1 MKSKSWT
8 RLIPLLVLASMLLA
22 ACQPAAV
29 ETVTVTQI
37 VEVPGA
43 TQIVERT
50 VEVPVPVEPEA
61 TPTPEAVDR
70 MGAWL
75 DTIVVV
81 EEPSTEAAVSRMNV
95 GELDVYAFA
104 VSDPEI
110 YQSLNGMENLTYA
123 SAIGA
128 NNEISFNPSGPE
140 FEGTGML
147 NPFSVRAIREAM
159 NWLVDREYIGQEIM
173 GGLGVPRYLPIVSGF
188 PDYARYIDTARELEA
203 KYRYNPDRAQEV
215 ITQEMEALGA
225 ELVEGRW
232 TYNGEPVEIIGLIRT
247 EDERREIGDYV
258 ANQLESLGFAVR
270 RDYKSSAE
278 ASPIWLSGN
287 PADGEWH
294 YYTGGWITTSV
305 SRDQGGNFDFYFTP
319 RGRTSPLWQA
329 YSPSPEF
336 DAVSDRLFRNDFS
349 SLEERDELFRQAL
362 AYALE
367 DSQRIWVVD
376 ELSFSPLLNDVEV
389 AADLAGGVQG
399 AWLWPF
405 TLRRA
410 GEVGGSM
417 TLANAS
423 ILTDPWNPIAGSN
436 WVYDAMLE
444 RGTGDRETMPDPF
457 TGLAWPQRID
467 RAEVFIQEGLPVT
480 RTLDWVDLQF
490 VPTNE
495 VPADAWI
502 DWDAETQQFITVG
515 EKHPEGLSS
524 VAKVVAYYPEDFY
537 DIKWHDGSTMSLA
550 DIVMAWILTFDT
562 GKEASPIYDEAQ
574 APALASTQTLFRGL
588 RIVQENPLVIEF
600 YSDQYFLDA
609 ESNVDYTFLPFPV
622 FFPYYPQGPGAWHNL
637 GLGVLAESNQELAF
651 SASKADALEVEW
663 MSYIGG
669 PSLEI
674 LNNYLQQAQ
683 TEAYIPYAPTL
694 SQYITAEDAAA
705 RWANL
710 AEWYRRHNHFWVGT
724 GAFYVDKVFP
734 VEGTVIMQRNPDYP
748 DSADKWAR
756 FGEPQFATVEIDG
769 PGRVTNGEEASY
781 DVFVTNPAGE
791 DYAMADVSLVKYL
804 VFGATGELA
813 FTGEA
818 EAVEDGLWNITL
830 TADQTASL
838 EAGSNTLEVA
848 VVSNLISSPG
858 LGRFE
863 FVTAP

>member
-1 MKSKSWT
+1 MKSKFWT
-8 RLIPLLVLASMLLA
+8 RLIPLLVLTSMLLA

-29 ETVTVTQI
+29 ETVTVTQL

-61 TPTPEAVDR
+61 TPTPEPVDR

-81 EEPSTEAAVSRMNV
+81 EEPSTEAAVSRLNV
-95 GELDVYAFA
+95 GELDIYAFA

-110 YQSLNGMENLTYA
+110 YQAVNSNPNLTYS

-128 NNEISFNPSGPE
+128 NDEISFNPSGPE
-140 FEGTGML
+140 FEGTGKL
-147 NPFSVRAIREAM
+147 NPFSVPAIREAM
-159 NWLVDREYIGQEIM
+159 NWLIDREYIGQEIM
-173 GGLGVPRYLPIVSGF
+173 GGLGLPRYLPIVGGF

-203 KYRYNPDRAQEV
+203 KYRYNPEKAREI

-225 ELVEGRW
+225 ELVDGKW
-232 TYNGEPVEIIGLIRT
+232 MYNGEQVEIIGLIRT

-258 ANQLESLGFAVR
+258 ANQLESLGFATR

-278 ASPIWLSGN
+278 ASPIWLRGN

-329 YSPSPEF
+329 YTPSSEF

-349 SLEERDELFRQAL
+349 SLDERDGLFRQAL
-362 AYALE
+362 ALALE

-376 ELSFSPLLNDVEV
+376 ELSFSPTLTDVEV
-389 AADLAGGVQG
+389 AADLAGGIQG

-405 TLRRA
+405 TLRRN

-417 TLANAS
+417 TIANAS

-467 RAEVFIQEGLPVT
+467 RAEVFIQEGLPVSK
-480 RTLDWVDLQF
+480 TLDWVDLQF

-515 EKHPEGLSS
+515 EKHPEGLTS

-562 GKEASPIYDEAQ
+562 GKEASAIYDEAQ

-588 RIVQENPLVIEF
+588 RIVQEDPLVIEY

-609 ESNVDYTFLPFPV
+609 ESNVDYTFLPFPI

-651 SASKADALEVEW
+651 SADKADQLEVEW

-674 LNNYLQQAQ
+674 LTNYLQQAE
-683 TEAYIPYAPTL
+683 TESYIPYAPTL
-694 SQYITAEDAAA
+694 SQFITPEEAAA
-705 RWANL
+705 RWENL
-710 AEWYRRHNHFWVGT
+710 AEWYRRHDHLWVGT
-724 GAFYVDKVFP
+724 GAFYIDTVFP

-748 DSADKWAR
+748 DSADKWSR
-756 FGEPQFATVEIDG
+756 FGEAQFATVEIDG
-769 PGRVTNGEEASY
+769 PGRVTTGEEAAY
-781 DVFVTNPAGE
+781 DVFVTNPADDPYG
-791 DYAMADVSLVKYL
+791 MADVSLVKYL

-818 EAVEDGLWNITL
+818 EAAEDGLWKITL
-830 TADQTASL
+830 TPEQTAGL

-848 VVSNLISSPG
+848 VISNLISSPG

-863 FVTAP
+863 FVSAP

>member
-1 MKSKSWT
+1 MKSKFWT
-8 RLIPLLVLASMLLA
+8 RLIPPLVLASMLLA

-29 ETVTVTQI
+29 ETVTVTQL

-50 VEVPVPVEPEA
+50 VEVPVLVEPEA
-61 TPTPEAVDR
+61 TPTPEPVDR

-95 GELDVYAFA
+95 AELDVYAFA
-104 VSDPEI
+104 VADPEI
-110 YQSLNGMENLTYA
+110 YQTVNGMENLTYA

-128 NNEISFNPSGPE
+128 NDEISFNPSGPT
-140 FEGTGML
+140 FEGTGKL

-159 NWLVDREYIGQEIM
+159 NWLIDREYIGQEIM
-173 GGLGVPRYLPIVSGF
+173 GGLGLPRYLPIVSGF

-203 KYRYNPDRAQEV
+203 KYRFNPEKAREV

-225 ELVEGRW
+225 ELVDGRW

-258 ANQLESLGFAVR
+258 ANQLESLGFTTR

-376 ELSFSPLLNDVEV
+376 ELSFSPLLADVEV

-417 TLANAS
+417 TIANAS

-480 RTLDWVDLQF
+480 KTLDWVDLQF
-490 VPTNE
+490 VPANE
-495 VPADAWI
+495 VPSDAWI
-502 DWDAETQQFITVG
+502 DWDAESQQFITVG

-524 VAKVVAYYPEDFY
+524 VAKVVAYYPENFY
-537 DIKWHDGSTMSLA
+537 DIQWHDGSTMSLA

-562 GKEASPIYDEAQ
+562 GKEASAIYDEAQ

-588 RIVQENPLVIEF
+588 RIVQEDPLVIEY

-637 GLGVLAESNQELAF
+637 GLGVLAEGNQELAF

-674 LNNYLQQAQ
+674 LNGYLQQAQ
-683 TEAYIPYAPTL
+683 TDGYIPYAPTL
-694 SQYITAEDAAA
+694 SQYITAEEAAA

-734 VEGTVIMQRNPDYP
+734 VEGTVIMQRNPEYP

-756 FGEPQFATVEIDG
+756 FGEPQFATIEIDG
-769 PGRVTNGEEASY
+769 PGRVAIGEEASY
-781 DVFVTNPAGE
+781 DVYVTNPAGD
-791 DYAMADVSLVKYL
+791 DYGMADISLVKYL

-818 EAVEDGLWNITL
+818 QAVEDGLWNIAL
-830 TADQTASL
+830 TAEQTAGL